1 MSAGSSIFL
10 GLMILVFI
18 AIASLTFYYIS
29 TKIGNDDNSK
39 DVGNAIKMIGI
50 ANAILVVVLGL
61 VSYIFINNNPLV
73 RQTYTLIML
82 HVTLLF
88 SMTAVSIASIEKFS

>member
-1 MSAGSSIFL
+1 MSAASSIFL

-39 DVGNAIKMIGI
+39 EIGTAIKTIGF
-50 ANAILVVVLGL
+50 ANTILVVVLGL

-73 RQTYTLIML
+73 RQTYTLVML
-82 HVTLLF
+82 HITLLF

>member
-39 DVGNAIKMIGI
+39 DVGNAIKTI
-50 ANAILVVVLGL
+50 AFANTALIIALGL
-61 VSYIFINNNPLV
+61 ISYIFINNNGSVP
-73 RQTYTLIML
+73 RAYTVIML
-82 HVTLLF
+82 HITLLF
-88 SMTAVSIASIEKFS
+88 SMTAVSIASIEKFT